1 MATTTNE
8 RITKSTS
15 VLDLMEKIVDLS
27 DDMGRPACNGELK
40 PYVTKLAKLLG
51 LLPMEA
57 LLLSVF
63 VDRCDDNRIRL
74 FELARHFDCRNVAL
88 LSMEPF
94 IDSLVSRKLIKR
106 RTDEDGDCSYRVP
119 RTTINALREGKLP
132 EKEKLE
138 GLLLLEW
145 IDRLDEMLRAR
156 KNDEINDD
164 ELQAELAEMI
174 DKNQHLDVARKLKSL
189 GLRYTDLLL
198 YLAISMLYIK
208 NYDNNVRRG
217 DICDYF
223 DRMDFRSHLQEL
235 EAGTHILMCSHLV
248 EHGCIDGQVDASTWC
263 LTSYSKTEVFAELN
277 LKETTVLSAHLTHP
291 EDIVEKPL
299 FYNASVT
306 RQVDGLRDLL
316 NQNRMAKVMK
326 RLDEKGMRKG
336 FTCLFYGGPGTGKT
350 ETAMQLAKATGRD
363 VMLVDVPSIRSK
375 WVGETEKNIKQV
387 FERYESVARKNDMA
401 PILLFNE
408 ADALLN
414 KRNEGCTD
422 SVDKME
428 NAMQNIILQ
437 AMENLEG
444 IMIATTNLTGSLDEA
459 FERRF
464 LYKIE
469 FEKPTPVERCHIW
482 KAMLPEL
489 TDDQA
494 LMLAQRFDFSGGQIE
509 NIARKRIVADILAD
523 RDDLDMDAIVESC
536 KTELIA
542 PRKKATQR
550 IGF

>member
-119 RTTINALREGKLP
+119 RTTINALPEGKLP

-156 KNDEINDD
+156 ENDEINDD

-208 NYDNNVRRG
+208 N
-217 DICDYF
+217 
-223 DRMDFRSHLQEL
+223 
-235 EAGTHILMCSHLV
+235 
-248 EHGCIDGQVDASTWC
+248 
-263 LTSYSKTEVFAELN
+263 
-277 LKETTVLSAHLTHP
+277 
-291 EDIVEKPL
+291 
-299 FYNASVT
+299 
-306 RQVDGLRDLL
+306 
-316 NQNRMAKVMK
+316 
-326 RLDEKGMRKG
+326 
-336 FTCLFYGGPGTGKT
+336 
-350 ETAMQLAKATGRD
+350 
-363 VMLVDVPSIRSK
+363 
-375 WVGETEKNIKQV
+375 
-387 FERYESVARKNDMA
+387 
-401 PILLFNE
+401 
-408 ADALLN
+408 
-414 KRNEGCTD
+414 
-422 SVDKME
+422 
-428 NAMQNIILQ
+428 
-437 AMENLEG
+437 
-444 IMIATTNLTGSLDEA
+444 
-459 FERRF
+459 
-464 LYKIE
+464 
-469 FEKPTPVERCHIW
+469 
-482 KAMLPEL
+482 
-489 TDDQA
+489 
-494 LMLAQRFDFSGGQIE
+494 
-509 NIARKRIVADILAD
+509 
-523 RDDLDMDAIVESC
+523 
-536 KTELIA
+536 
-542 PRKKATQR
+542 
-550 IGF
+550 